1 MEGKNNKKR
10 KLNIKILLII
20 IVVISFLIIEITMSK
35 YIINIEKINQIE
47 SEEFYFKSN
56 IGNNEE
62 ENYTKEWE
70 GTSNLDI
77 TFNVENYE
85 NQKLI
90 TKEDINYNIELE
102 KINDSNNEI
111 TAKIYENNKEITVG
125 QTLTGNTAK
134 TNEYKVR
141 ITKNKELTLDEY
153 KIKVKITSTSP
164 YKEELIGNITIK
176 VIRDNN
182 EIKTSLVDNGEYVTL
197 SIEMNDYIEN
207 KTITYDKSK
216 LDIDRA
222 NELLSDIKITTTNN
236 TNSFTISKTK
246 LEANK
251 KYEINFV
258 KKEAST
264 SIKEG
269 TDITIK

>member
-70 GTSNLDI
+70 GTSNLEI
-77 TFNVENYE
+77 TFKVENYE

-90 TKEDINYNIELE
+90 TTEDINYNIELE
-102 KINDSNNEI
+102 KISDSNNEI
-111 TAKIYENNKEITVG
+111 TAKIYGNNKEITG
-125 QTLTGNTAK
+125 EQTLTGNIAN
-134 TNEYKVR
+134 TNEYTLR
-141 ITKNKELTLDEY
+141 ITKNKEITLDEY
-153 KIKVKITSTSP
+153 KIKIKITSTSP

-176 VIRDNN
+176 VIKGNN
-182 EIKTSLVDNGEYVTL
+182 EINTELIDNKDYVTL
-197 SIEMNDYIEN
+197 SIETNDYIEN
-207 KTITYDKSK
+207 KIITYDKSK

-236 TNSFTISKTK
+236 TNSFTIAKTK
-246 LEANK
+246 FETNK

-264 SIKEG
+264 SIEEG